1 MDWELETKLN
11 KMESMIHVYE
21 EHIVLLEKEKKQLQA
36 ENNFLKEQLKYK
48 TFGKPSFEEED

>member
-11 KMESMIHVYE
+11 KIENMIHVYE
-21 EHIVLLEKEKKQLQA
+21 EHIVILEKEKKQLQA

-48 TFGKPSFEEED
+48 TFGKPVFEEEN